1 VTAGLDCPVGAS
13 LPWRSRAD
21 PLQKEEISMTG
32 IRLWLGLAAAGA
44 LAGCATP
51 GPVKQIHSTTSIY
64 PAIGPYSQ
72 MVQTGNLVFL
82 SGVIPLNKAGN
93 AVQGTTIEEQT
104 RLVLDYIGAKLQ
116 SQGLAFENVVMS
128 TVYMKNLNDFATMNK
143 IYAEYFKSQPP
154 ARATVEVAR
163 LPRDVL
169 IEIAVVAAKP

>member
-1 VTAGLDCPVGAS
+1 MPDNKDQGDLMKLTHLTAAVAAS
-13 LPWRSRAD
+13 F
-21 PLQKEEISMTG
+21 
-32 IRLWLGLAAAGA
+32 A
-44 LAGCATP
+44 LLGCAGMGAP
-51 GPVKQIHSTTSIY
+51 SGKQIHSTGEIY

-104 RLVLDYIGAKLQ
+104 RLVLEYIGAKLK
-116 SQGLAFENVVMS
+116 SQNLAYENVVMS
-128 TVYMKNLNDFATMNK
+128 TVYLKNLNDFATMNR
-143 IYAEYFKSQPP
+143 IYGEFFKTQPP

-169 IEIAVVAAKP
+169 IEIAVVAAK

>member
-1 VTAGLDCPVGAS
+1 MKSTHLAVALATSAALLGCANVGA
-13 LPWRSRAD
+13 
-21 PLQKEEISMTG
+21 
-32 IRLWLGLAAAGA
+32 
-44 LAGCATP
+44 P
-51 GPVKQIHSTTSIY
+51 GKQIHSTGEIY

-104 RLVLDYIGAKLQ
+104 RLVLEYIGAKLK
-116 SQGLAFENVVMS
+116 SQNLAYENVVMS
-128 TVYMKNLNDFATMNK
+128 TVYLKNLNDFATMNR
-143 IYAEYFKSQPP
+143 IYAEFFKTQPP

-169 IEIAVVAAKP
+169 IEIAVVAAK